1 MGSGSEMA
9 AAGMEGVGDDM
20 DEELEDDG
28 QSELARMQKANLG
41 DTDLAEYAIKGG
53 EKVRAYMRHAPLSA
67 TYLAP
72 CRGIIV

>member
-1 MGSGSEMA
+1 MA

-53 EKVRAYMRHAPLSA
+53 EKVRAYMRHAPLSG
-67 TYLAP
+67 P
-72 CRGIIV
+72 